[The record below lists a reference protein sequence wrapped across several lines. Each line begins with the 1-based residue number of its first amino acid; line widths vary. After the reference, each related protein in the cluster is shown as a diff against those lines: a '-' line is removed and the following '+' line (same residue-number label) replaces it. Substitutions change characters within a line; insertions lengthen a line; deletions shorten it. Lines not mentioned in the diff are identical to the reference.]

1 MKKDTYALITGA
13 ATRIGKAITM
23 ELIDLGY
30 NIVIHYRSSEKEAKE
45 LKKEIEQYG
54 QKAALVQFDF
64 MKDEDYEK
72 IFKGLKSKK
81 IELEILVNS
90 ASDFTNSAFTDKGK
104 DMLEQ
109 EFRSNFEGA
118 YQLTKAFARIFK
130 KGQVINMLD
139 TKITKDVTKHFDY
152 LLSKKLL
159 ADFTRMAAVELAPG
173 IRVNGICPGLV
184 LPPAGKDEDY
194 LLNLAK
200 DIPLKRI
207 GNLQDIQRT
216 ARFLVE
222 SHFITGQFIFVDGGD
237 HLSF

>member
-13 ATRIGKAITM
+13 ATRIGKAIAL
-23 ELIDLGY
+23 ELVDMGFHI
-30 NIVIHYRSSEKEAKE
+30 IIHYRSSEKEARE
-45 LKKEIEQYG
+45 LQKEIEQYG
-54 QKAALVQFDF
+54 RNAELLHFDF
-64 MKDEDYEK
+64 MDNEDYDA
-72 IFKGLKSKK
+72 IFKKLKSRK
-81 IELEILVNS
+81 INVELLVNS
-90 ASDFTNSAFTDKGK
+90 ASDFTNSSFTDKGK
-104 DMLEQ
+104 VMLER
-109 EFRSNFEGA
+109 EFQSNFESA
-118 YQLTKAFARIFK
+118 YLLTKSFARIFR
-130 KGQVINMLD
+130 KGQVLNMLD

-159 ADFTRMAAVELAPG
+159 ADFTRMAAVELAPD

-184 LPPAGKDEDY
+184 LPPVGKDENY

-207 GNLQDIQRT
+207 GNLQDIRR
-216 ARFLVE
+216 AVRFLVE